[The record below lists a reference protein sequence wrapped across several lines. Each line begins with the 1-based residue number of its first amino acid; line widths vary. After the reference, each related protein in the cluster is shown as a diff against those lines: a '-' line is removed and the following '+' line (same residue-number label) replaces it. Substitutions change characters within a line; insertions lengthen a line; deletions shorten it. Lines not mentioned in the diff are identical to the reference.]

1 MQQNCL
7 FLPDFFFFFNA
18 KGDKIEDQKGA
29 KFSQVPDCKCCH
41 CALAVPSGGTPAPV
55 PRLSHGSPPFRPR
68 GHLPG
73 HFGLA
78 AVPSGRPV
86 PSTSSETRR
95 ITSRHHCSPVG
106 LPGHRLCA
114 CLPLRNRPA
123 GPTNDRETRGRWPC
137 TSTPGLSCTGA
148 WHFPKAEQRTPH
160 PSLFNFI
167 MLILAQRPFLY
178 KSFELEHLM
187 YHMNYPSCGASGVL
201 LFFNQVINENVQR
214 ARAADLALR
223 PASGDPLREDL
234 GPKYGN
240 APVGKGARPALHSW
254 CQNTLCDASNV
265 AA

>member
-1 MQQNCL
+1 MLKGIKLRIRREQNS
-7 FLPDFFFFFNA
+7 PRSPTANA
-18 KGDKIEDQKGA
+18 VTA
-29 KFSQVPDCKCCH
+29 
-41 CALAVPSGGTPAPV
+41 PSPSPLEEHRPPV

-234 GPKYGN
+234 GPKYGD
-240 APVGKGARPALHSW
+240 APVGKGARPALCSW
-254 CQNTLCDASNV
+254 R
-265 AA
+265 